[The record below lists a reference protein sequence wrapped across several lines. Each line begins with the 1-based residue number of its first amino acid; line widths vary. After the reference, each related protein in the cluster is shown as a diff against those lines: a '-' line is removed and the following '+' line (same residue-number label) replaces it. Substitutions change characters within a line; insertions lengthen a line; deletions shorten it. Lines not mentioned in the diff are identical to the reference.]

1 MIPDTIKIFVESL
14 DAAFVAS
21 ADGTGVPHLAV
32 GREPNIPDPDHL
44 AFEAWFCR
52 TTLKN
57 VTENPRVAV
66 AVVMPDS
73 GSGYQFIGTVEQVAA
88 TALLDGQAGEDI
100 EPPGMPQV
108 QSRLLVRVSLVM
120 EISEGAHTDRPFA
133 ATP

>member
-1 MIPDTIKIFVESL
+1 MISETIKMFVESF

-32 GREPNIPDPDHL
+32 GRDPKIPDPDHL

-57 VTENPRVAV
+57 VTENRRVAV

-73 GSGYQFIGTVEQVAA
+73 GAGYQFIGTVEEVAT
-88 TALLDGQAGEDI
+88 TALLDGHAEEDI

-108 QSRLLVRVSLVM
+108 QSRLLVRVDLVM
-120 EISEGAHTDRPFA
+120 EFSEGAHTDRPFA